1 MSKIFSNNIRYLQ
14 IEPMRKFLITA
25 LFAATILGTA
35 TPSYATAPDEYQEH
49 NDLVTALLANGV
61 LVYLDSD
68 ECVLGLG
75 GFYHSPSRSLVIC
88 NGGSRQM
95 TPENMNTL
103 VHEAVHASQ
112 DCRNG
117 VQGDR
122 ILHPVLKPGVI
133 EELAAQ
139 TSTDLNRIAEVYRS
153 HGADDQTISLEFE
166 AFTVAAGMPAS
177 AVTAALNTICGA
189 AR

>member
-1 MSKIFSNNIRYLQ
+1 
-14 IEPMRKFLITA
+14 MRKFLIAA
-25 LFAATILGTA
+25 LLASTVFGTVA
-35 TPSYATAPDEYQEH
+35 PSYATAPDEYQEH
-49 NDLVTALLANGV
+49 NDLVAALQANGV
-61 LVYLDSD
+61 QVYLDSD
-68 ECVLGLG
+68 ECVPGLG

-88 NGGSRQM
+88 NGGSREM

-112 DCRNG
+112 DCKNG

-139 TSTDLNRIAEVYRS
+139 TGTDLDRIVEVYRS
-153 HGADDQTISLEFE
+153 HGANDQTIYLEFE

-177 AVTAALNTICGA
+177 AVTAALNTFCGA